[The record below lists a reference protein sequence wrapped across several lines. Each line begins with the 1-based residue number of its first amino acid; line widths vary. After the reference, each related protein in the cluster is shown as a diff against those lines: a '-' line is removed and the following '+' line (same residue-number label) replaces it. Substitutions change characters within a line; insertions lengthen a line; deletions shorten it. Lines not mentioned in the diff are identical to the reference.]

1 MGNGKW
7 EIAFNEEGQV
17 LGPSKAKPE
26 SYVEV
31 RFSGGAKG
39 QVKVSSITK
48 TKQVTEFSIPS
59 YFSTADP
66 DWKVY
71 NNKVRTMELTW
82 VKNLGEGVFAAVAKF
97 EAKASLFGPVFPGK
111 KNVCAVKE
119 YFETPFDSESFNREI
134 EMLKKFPK
142 FLPTWIASSE
152 SNRVIVMEA
161 LDGQLCDE
169 VNYNYSG
176 SVVSQN

>member
-1 MGNGKW
+1 M
-7 EIAFNEEGQV
+7 V
-17 LGPSKAKPE
+17 GPSKAKPE

-82 VKNLGEGVFAAVAKF
+82 VKNLRSMSHDGADAFAAITTF
-97 EAKASLFGPVFPGK
+97 EAKATVFPGK

-119 YFETPFDSESFNREI
+119 YSETPFDSDSFNREI

-161 LDGQLCDE
+161 LDGRLCDE